1 MARRQK
7 RVDTVIRRFQQAA
20 QRGNKR
26 DVLAEK
32 VKVSDVA
39 GFRLL
44 EGNGGGGHG
53 GFKTQPEKDDLTL
66 RISHRQ
72 RQGIHR

>member
-1 MARRQK
+1 M
-7 RVDTVIRRFQQAA
+7 
-20 QRGNKR
+20 
-26 DVLAEK
+26 LAEK

-44 EGNGGGGHG
+44 ESDSGGGHG
-53 GFKTQPEKDDLTL
+53 GFKTQPEKDHLTL

-72 RQGIHR
+72 RKGIHR